1 MTGLLDLAVNFGLA
15 ALVLAWTVQ
24 GILDLRAQGLR
35 TRPVLKC
42 VGALVLYG
50 VLVGAWFYLYAITKD
65 LVTRMDAFPAVA
77 ITGEWGRELK
87 SDKRTEYTRLLAS
100 SVFVNSGRFI
110 QYIDQGGA
118 LRRYAPSE
126 SDVRQRDAWLQN
138 RQESVVDAQLF
149 RQFALVWLSVLPL
162 GLVVALSWPGARPL
176 RR

>member
-77 ITGEWGRELK
+77 ITGEWGLELK

-110 QYIDQGGA
+110 RYIDQDGA

>member
-65 LVTRMDAFPAVA
+65 LVVRMDAFPAVA

-110 QYIDQGGA
+110 QYIDPEGA
-118 LRRYAPSE
+118 LRRYSPSE

-162 GLVVALSWPGARPL
+162 GLVVALSWPGARQL

>member
-1 MTGLLDLAVNFGLA
+1 MTGLLDMAVNFGLA

-42 VGALVLYG
+42 VGALVIYG
-50 VLVGAWFYLYAITKD
+50 VLVGAWFHLYVITKD
-65 LVTRMDAFPAVA
+65 LVARMDAFPAVA

-110 QYIDQGGA
+110 QYIDQDGA
-118 LRRYAPSE
+118 LRRYSPSE
-126 SDVRQRDAWLQN
+126 SDVRQRDSWLQN

-162 GLVVALSWPGARPL
+162 GLVVALFWPGARAL

>member
-1 MTGLLDLAVNFGLA
+1 MSGVLDLAVNFGLA
-15 ALVLAWTVQ
+15 AIVLAWTVQ
-24 GILDLRAQGLR
+24 GILDVRAQGLR
-35 TRPVLKC
+35 MRPVLKC
-42 VGALVLYG
+42 VGAAVLYG

-65 LVTRMDAFPAVA
+65 LVARMDAFPAVA

-110 QYIDQGGA
+110 QYIDQDGA

-162 GLVVALSWPGARPL
+162 GLVVALSWPGARAL

>member
-42 VGALVLYG
+42 VGALVIYG
-50 VLVGAWFYLYAITKD
+50 VLVGAWFYLYSITKD

-87 SDKRTEYTRLLAS
+87 SDQRTEYTRMLAS

-110 QYIDQGGA
+110 QFIERDGA
-118 LRRYAPSE
+118 LRRYSPTE

-149 RQFALVWLSVLPL
+149 KQFALVWLSVLPL
-162 GLVVALSWPGARPL
+162 GLVVALFWPGARPL

>member
-65 LVTRMDAFPAVA
+65 LVVRMDAFPAVA

-110 QYIDQGGA
+110 QYIDLDGA
-118 LRRYAPSE
+118 LRRYSPSE
-126 SDVRQRDAWLQN
+126 SDVRQRDSWLQN

-162 GLVVALSWPGARPL
+162 GLVVALSWPGARQL